1 MLTHFI
7 LPALYYVVEHF
18 IIRREK
24 IAASAMEA
32 EAELTLVSG
41 KT

>member
-1 MLTHFI
+1 MLTLFI
-7 LPALYYVVEHF
+7 LPTLYYVVEYF
-18 IIRREK
+18 ILRCEK

-32 EAELTLVSG
+32 EAESTLVSE